1 MKFTTL
7 ILASLLANLALCGNV
22 VIGNGNSV
30 RGNGNYIDRGDGNNI
45 DGDDNKI
52 T

>member
-7 ILASLLANLALCGNV
+7 ILASLLANVALSGNV

-30 RGNGNYIDRGDGNNI
+30 VGNGNFIDRGDGNRI
-45 DGDDNKI
+45 DGNDN
-52 T
+52 TLT